1 LNPSLGNTEDNTDEV
16 EIKDFDDWTM
26 KSLLSYIYENYVPKY
41 DPDIDLLLAAEKYN
55 LADLVLLCEDSVISN
70 ISDETVLDIAAS
82 SRLLASQKVFEA
94 AKKFIDTRPIKSL
107 KAGNDWKMFNKE
119 NPEAAKEITQ
129 KPPDKKIEKSKPKT
143 EFRYAKMNINSCH
156 EKAIK
161 EAMFK
166 RAFVFESYDSKVNDV
181 YIICNGES
189 FKCHK
194 AILSARS
201 DVFAA
206 MFEMSKDNTDEVEI
220 EDIDDWTMKSL
231 LLYIYENFADD
242 ADINLLLAAEKYNLA
257 DLVLLCEDSVISN
270 ISDETV
276 LDIAASSR
284 LLASQ
289 NVFEATKKFINARP
303 LKSLKAGNVWKMFKT
318 ENPTLA
324 KEITQKPTTKKIKKI
339 KPVKVNE
346 PFVFE
351 SDSKILYDK
360 KNTDVNIVCYG
371 ETFKCHKAI
380 LAARSDVFA
389 AMFEMSG
396 HD

>member
-41 DPDIDLLLAAEKYN
+41 DPDID
-55 LADLVLLCEDSVISN
+55 
-70 ISDETVLDIAAS
+70 
-82 SRLLASQKVFEA
+82 
-94 AKKFIDTRPIKSL
+94 
-107 KAGNDWKMFNKE
+107 
-119 NPEAAKEITQ
+119 
-129 KPPDKKIEKSKPKT
+129 
-143 EFRYAKMNINSCH
+143 
-156 EKAIK
+156 
-161 EAMFK
+161 
-166 RAFVFESYDSKVNDV
+166 
-181 YIICNGES
+181 
-189 FKCHK
+189 
-194 AILSARS
+194 
-201 DVFAA
+201 
-206 MFEMSKDNTDEVEI
+206 
-220 EDIDDWTMKSL
+220 
-231 LLYIYENFADD
+231 
-242 ADINLLLAAEKYNLA
+242 LLLAAEKYNLA